1 MYECNLMYK
10 YKLSFLLMQIKYK
23 RINIT
28 HVNNNCNATIYY
40 KYPIQYCKSYNIRIV
55 HGIM

>member
-23 RINIT
+23 RTINTFI
-28 HVNNNCNATIYY
+28 HNNSNVIIYS
-40 KYPIQYCKSYNIRIV
+40 KYPIQ
-55 HGIM
+55 

>member
-23 RINIT
+23 RIKIT
-28 HVNNNCNATIYY
+28 YVNNNCSTTIYY
-40 KYPIQYCKSYNIRIV
+40 KYPIQ
-55 HGIM
+55 